1 MSRAPKRLSLTRA
14 GRPGRI
20 GRPGAKPKR
29 PPGRIRQLAEALLLL
44 AGGVGLLLGLM
55 RLPERLDT
63 LLLVS
68 TAIANLIAGL
78 SKLGLG
84 LLQLLG
90 VLLLVGVVLI
100 ALACLAG
107 GLIRLTRTLVRP
119 RPRKVKPLRSGR
131 WEPSGEIR
139 GGRTSQR

>member
-20 GRPGAKPKR
+20 GRPVAKPKR
-29 PPGRIRQLAEALLLL
+29 PPGRIRQLVEALLLL

-90 VLLLVGVVLI
+90 VLLLVGVVLV

-119 RPRKVKPLRSGR
+119 RPRKVKHLRSGR
-131 WEPSGEIR
+131 
-139 GGRTSQR
+139 